1 MRIHENYPKMAELL
15 RLVSYY
21 NLPRY
26 LAWISIAKYLGIFVL
41 QESIDW
47 FSKEILSRKQCFL
60 PPLCGFCSLLDKR
73 SISKKRSFTFVD
85 EAGKKVYLSSLM
97 VDG

>member
-1 MRIHENYPKMAELL
+1 LAADKPTLLLFWGTIGKTFLSWIMRIHENYPKMAELL

-47 FSKEILSRKQCFL
+47 FSKENLSRKQCFL
-60 PPLCGFCSLLDKR
+60 PPLCGF
-73 SISKKRSFTFVD
+73 
-85 EAGKKVYLSSLM
+85 
-97 VDG
+97 